1 MSYDANGPRRR
12 TGVDLEVGCAL
23 HGTDYGTRDPVVRVE
38 PERRAPSPAQVP
50 GARVPRAGDAPRVP
64 GGESRVP
71 SDEPRATRRC
81 QVPECL
87 VRVRPP
93 RAPSDEPRVPIELP
107 MPSAEHA
114 RAVEDAAAELRTM
127 LGARVSDGAA
137 VREHHSHGE
146 SYHPAAAPDL
156 VCFPTTTDEVSAI
169 LKISQRYQLPVVPF
183 GAGTSLEG
191 HVQALRG
198 GISIDLREMNRVL
211 RVSTDDLDATVEAGV
226 TRKQLNAALR
236 NTGLMFPVDPG
247 ADATIAGMAATRASG
262 TTAVRYGTM
271 RENVL
276 GLTVVLA
283 DGRVIHTGTRA
294 RKSAAG
300 YDLTRLFV
308 GSEGTLGVVTEVTVR
323 LHPLPEAMAAA
334 VCSFDS
340 IRGAVDTVIATI
352 QLGIPIA
359 RIELLDEPQ
368 MDAVNRY
375 SKTEYPVAPTL
386 FFEFHGD
393 SERAVSE
400 QAEAVQGLA
409 SERGGH
415 GFEWAKRPED
425 RERLWKARH
434 DVHYA
439 SLALRP
445 GCRAWA
451 TDVCVPISRLADCV
465 IETKADHANAPFP
478 VCLVGHAGDGN
489 FHVIYLIDPS
499 SEAELAESRRL
510 NERVVTR
517 ALAMGGTCTGEHG
530 VGYGK
535 IKSVE
540 AEHGEAVDVMRDIKR
555 ALDPDNRM
563 NPGKVLD
570 MSRPAHAR

>member
-1 MSYDANGPRRR
+1 MA
-12 TGVDLEVGCAL
+12 T
-23 HGTDYGTRDPVVRVE
+23 
-38 PERRAPSPAQVP
+38 
-50 GARVPRAGDAPRVP
+50 ARSGQA
-64 GGESRVP
+64 
-71 SDEPRATRRC
+71 
-81 QVPECL
+81 
-87 VRVRPP
+87 
-93 RAPSDEPRVPIELP
+93 I
-107 MPSAEHA
+107 AE
-114 RAVEDAAAELRTM
+114 AAAALRTV
-127 LGARVSDGAA
+127 LGPRVSDGAA

-146 SYHPAAAPDL
+146 SWHLPAAPDL
-156 VCFPTTTDEVSAI
+156 VCFPASTAEVSHI
-169 LKISQRYQLPVVPF
+169 LEVSRRFQLPVIPF

-191 HVQALRG
+191 HVHALHG
-198 GISIDLREMNRVL
+198 GITVDLREMKTVL
-211 RVSTDDLDATVEAGV
+211 RVSPEDLDATVEAGV
-226 TRKQLNAALR
+226 TRKQLNGALR

-247 ADATIAGMAATRASG
+247 ADATIGGMAATRASG

-276 GLTVVLA
+276 GLMVVLA
-283 DGRVIHTGTRA
+283 DGRVIRTGTRA

-308 GSEGTLGVVTEVTVR
+308 GSEGTLGVITEVTVR
-323 LHPLPEAMAAA
+323 LHPLPEAIAAA
-334 VCSFDS
+334 VCSFES

-359 RIELLDEPQ
+359 RIELMDEVII
-368 MDAVNRY
+368 DAVNRY
-375 SKTEYPVAPTL
+375 SKTSYPVAPAL

-393 SERAVSE
+393 CDRAVTD

-409 SERGGH
+409 AEHGGH
-415 GFEWAKRPED
+415 GFEWARHPEE
-425 RERLWKARH
+425 RERLWQARH

-439 SLALRP
+439 SMALRP
-445 GCRAWA
+445 GSRAWA

-465 IETKADHANAPFP
+465 IESKADHADAPFP

-489 FHVIYLIDPS
+489 FHVIYLIDPA
-499 SEAELAESRRL
+499 SEAELAQVHQY
-510 NERVVTR
+510 NDRVVAR

-535 IKSVE
+535 ISSLE
-540 AEHGEAVDVMRDIKR
+540 SEHGEGVDVMRTIKR

-570 MSRPAHAR
+570 LSGGASPRARAGHE